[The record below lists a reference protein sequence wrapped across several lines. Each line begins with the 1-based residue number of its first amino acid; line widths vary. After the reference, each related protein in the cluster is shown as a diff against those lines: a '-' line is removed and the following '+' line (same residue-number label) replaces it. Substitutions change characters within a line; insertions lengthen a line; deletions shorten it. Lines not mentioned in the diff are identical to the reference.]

1 MRRGATP
8 AFPSVLRER
17 PVMASRFYVTTP
29 IYYINDV
36 PHLGSAYTTIAA
48 DVLARYHRLRGDE
61 TFFLT
66 GTDEHGLKIQRV
78 AAENGVPPQAFADV
92 IAAKF
97 RETWPRL
104 ECAFDDFI
112 RTTEPRHKESVQR
125 LWKIIR
131 DNQNKPQPNIYLGHY
146 EGLYC
151 VSCEAYYTEK
161 ELEQP
166 GNVCPQHKK
175 PVEMVKEESYFF
187 RLSAYADD
195 LLAYYES
202 HPDMVQPQGRFNEVK
217 SFVQA
222 GLQDLSISRTTFQWG
237 IPVPDDPRHVM
248 YVWFDALTNYRSA
261 LLSPGNK
268 EHLWEEV
275 VHLVGKDILRQHA
288 VYWPA
293 FLLAAGL
300 PPPKHVFAHGFL
312 TYNGQKMSKSLRNTV
327 SPVGLSEALSPR
339 FGADVLRYCL
349 MRAISFG
356 QDGDFSIHDVL
367 QRYASELGNTLGN
380 LLNRVL
386 PFARDALPRGE
397 PGPLEIELARAY
409 PVAAQAITDAF
420 DQLNPTA
427 ALTALWT
434 LLARANEYVDKA
446 APWAAKKKGDLPRLG
461 TVVGALLDLL
471 EAVSVLVAPVMPEV
485 AAEMRVQLGLPA
497 LDWAALGRGA
507 ASVWPTAL
515 PHRSGDLPVPGG
527 PPIFPR
533 FEKEVEADIIQRFT
547 PPPAEGEAKPAAPTK
562 PAEVAAPAPEA
573 PAEAKATIAYDD
585 FAKLDLRVGVVVSA
599 ERVKKKDKLLD
610 LRVDTGGAGPRRI
623 IAGIAAAY
631 APEALVGK
639 KVVVLCNLAPR
650 DFGKGLVSE
659 GMLLAAE
666 AGGELFVLTPDGD
679 KHFHPGNAPGAPVK

>member
-1 MRRGATP
+1 
-8 AFPSVLRER
+8 
-17 PVMASRFYVTTP
+17 MASRFYVTTP

-48 DVLARYHRLRGDE
+48 DVMARYHRLRGDE
-61 TFFLT
+61 TRFLT

-78 AAENGVPPQAFADV
+78 AAEKGMAPQAFADE
-92 IAAKF
+92 IAESF
-97 RETWPRL
+97 RATWPLL
-104 ECAFDDFI
+104 ECAPDDFI
-112 RTTEPRHKESVQR
+112 RTTEPRHEQSVQD
-125 LWKIIR
+125 LWRTIR
-131 DNQNKPQPNIYLGHY
+131 DNRNKPQPNIYLGHY

-151 VSCEAYYTEK
+151 VGCEAYYTEK

-166 GNVCPQHKK
+166 GNVCPQHKT
-175 PVEMVKEESYFF
+175 PAETVKEESYFF

-195 LLAYYES
+195 LLAHYAS
-202 HPDMVQPQGRFNEVK
+202 HPDFIGPPGRLNEVK
-217 SFVQA
+217 SFVAA

-237 IPVPDDPRHVM
+237 IPVPDDARHVM
-248 YVWFDALTNYRSA
+248 YVWFDALTNYWSA
-261 LLSPGNK
+261 LRAPEDRS
-268 EHLWEEV
+268 HLWPHA

-300 PPPKHVFAHGFL
+300 PLPERVFAHGFL
-312 TYNGQKMSKSLRNTV
+312 TYNGQKMGKSLRNTV
-327 SPVGLSEALSPR
+327 SPVALAEAFSPR
-339 FGADVLRYCL
+339 FGADVVRYCL

-356 QDGDFSIHDVL
+356 QDGDFSIQDVL

-386 PFARDALPRGE
+386 PFARDPLPRGE
-397 PGPLEIELARAY
+397 PGELERELAGVY
-409 PVAAQAITDAF
+409 PVAAQAIADAF
-420 DQLNPTA
+420 DDLNPTA
-427 ALTALWT
+427 ALTALWG

-446 APWAAKKKGDLPRLG
+446 APWAAKKRGDAARLG
-461 TVVGALLDLL
+461 TIVATLLEVL

-485 AAEMRVQLGLPA
+485 AGEVRVQLGLPA
-497 LDWAALGRGA
+497 LDWKALAAAPQAL
-507 ASVWPTAL
+507 WPFEL
-515 PHRSGDLPVPGG
+515 PRRPPDLPVKGG
-527 PPIFPR
+527 EPIFPR
-533 FEKEVEADIIQRFT
+533 FEKEVEASIVKRFT
-547 PPPAEGEAKPAAPTK
+547 PASDAPAAPETEIKPAAP
-562 PAEVAAPAPEA
+562 PAAAPAAP

-610 LRVDTGGAGPRRI
+610 LRVDVGGEAPRRI

-639 KVVVLCNLAPR
+639 RVVVLVNLLPR

-666 AGGELFVLTPDGD
+666 SDGGLSLLTPDGD
-679 KHFHPGNAPGAPVK
+679 KPAGAHVQ